1 MFQHLFGV
9 IYHPKAEWQQIREE
23 KYTWV
28 DCYKNDLV
36 WLAAIPPLCMFIGT
50 TQMGWSISGGE
61 YVKLTVASALPISIA
76 FYFAL
81 LLGVYVMAKSV
92 HWMEKTY
99 GADASFDRCMVLT
112 TYTSTPLFMAG
123 FAGLWPVLW
132 FVVFAGLLAVA
143 YTIYLLYNGVET
155 VMEIPEEQAF
165 MFGTSILTVGLV
177 VLVGMIVTTVVL
189 WGMGM
194 MPVFTS

>member
-9 IYHPKAEWQQIREE
+9 IYHPKTEWQHIRKE
-23 KYTWV
+23 KYSWV

-36 WLAAIPPLCMFIGT
+36 WLAAIPPLSMFIGT
-50 TQMGWSISGGE
+50 TQMGWSVAGGE
-61 YVKLTVASALPISIA
+61 YVKLTVASALPIAIA

-81 LLGVYVMAKSV
+81 LLGTYVMARAI

-112 TYTSTPLFMAG
+112 TYTSAPLFIAG

-132 FVVFAGLLAVA
+132 FGVFAGLIAIS
-143 YTIYLLYNGVET
+143 YTIYLLYSGVET

-194 MPVFTS
+194 MPVFTR